1 MNQSA
6 SGTRGSNGS
15 GGTGSGR
22 DSSVSDPLTGDVAL
36 LIDYENLQISLKR
49 YFKLTTP
56 KMSLIIQEA
65 QEHGRLVLARAY
77 APWTSQDLAI
87 DAENLYRQGIDLI
100 YVPTGKNSADVRIA
114 VDAVETC
121 ARNVNIST
129 YVIVTGDGDLI
140 HPLNY
145 LRQQGRKVVV
155 IGVDAAMS
163 RMLSAA
169 ADGVLLYERDLDPS
183 VRRPP
188 TPKRPSSEKV
198 SDRATPVRQEE
209 PAPATRLTP
218 LHDYPRPEEAFKL
231 VQDVLGRHG
240 DNEPMLYQEIGH
252 WLGQDHSMRSR
263 TWYGVPFSVF
273 MDAAQD
279 AGYVTLTTS
288 GGNSYASLP
297 SSAQSDD
304 SSSDDE
310 GPDDDTGTGDDG
322 SSGVRLES
330 LRPEERTAL
339 FDALEELIA
348 SKKQGYGTFKAILK
362 HLVSSS
368 TLPRLSEVQIRGLL
382 NDLADREPPILIRH
396 QRKGRGGGYTYS
408 AFTLNHDALPYAD
421 DVGAVDDLDYEVP
434 ES

>member
-1 MNQSA
+1 MNASA
-6 SGTRGSNGS
+6 SGTRN
-15 GGTGSGR
+15 GTGGSPREPLG
-22 DSSVSDPLTGDVAL
+22 SDPVSGDVAL

-77 APWTSQDLAI
+77 APWTSPDLAI

-100 YVPTGKNSADVRIA
+100 YVPAGKNSADVRIA
-114 VDAVETC
+114 VDAVETS
-121 ARNVNIST
+121 ARNTNIMT

-183 VRRPP
+183 VRREQP
-188 TPKRPSSEKV
+188 PKRQTGGRSN
-198 SDRATPVRQEE
+198 DRATTAKPEE
-209 PAPATRLTP
+209 TPSTTRLTP
-218 LHDYPRPEEAFKL
+218 LKDFPRPEEAFRL
-231 VQDVLGRHG
+231 VQDVLARHG
-240 DNEPMLYQEIGH
+240 NNEPMLYQEVGH

-263 TWYGVPFSVF
+263 AWYGVPFSVF

-279 AGYVTLTTS
+279 AGFVKLTTS

-297 SSAQSDD
+297 STSLVDD
-304 SSSDDE
+304 ASSDDE
-310 GPDDDTGTGDDG
+310 GPDDDRERTGDG
-322 SSGVRLES
+322 SPGVRLES

-339 FDALEELIA
+339 FDALDELIA
-348 SKKQGYGTFKAILK
+348 TKKQGYVTFKAIQK
-362 HLVSSS
+362 HLLSSS
-368 TLPRLSEVQIRGLL
+368 TLPRLSEEQIKSLL
-382 NDLADREPPILIRH
+382 NDLADREPPILLRH
-396 QRKGRGGGYTYS
+396 QRKGRGGGFTFS
-408 AFTLNHDALPYAD
+408 AFTLNRDAVPHPEDGLHPD
-421 DVGAVDDLDYEVP
+421 DVEYEVP

>member
-1 MNQSA
+1 MNASS
-6 SGTRGSNGS
+6 SGTRNGS
-15 GGTGSGR
+15 STGGREPVAS
-22 DSSVSDPLTGDVAL
+22 DSASGDVAL

-100 YVPTGKNSADVRIA
+100 YVPAGKNSADVRIA
-114 VDAVETC
+114 VDAVETS
-121 ARNVNIST
+121 ARNDNIAT

-183 VRRPP
+183 VRREQP
-188 TPKRPSSEKV
+188 PKRQSGGKA
-198 SDRATPVRQEE
+198 SDRSGTIKQEE
-209 PAPATRLTP
+209 SPATTRLTP
-218 LHDYPRPEEAFKL
+218 LREFPRPEDAFKL
-231 VQDVLGRHG
+231 VQDVLARHG
-240 DNEPMLYQEIGH
+240 NNEPMLYQEVGH

-279 AGYVTLTTS
+279 AGFVTLTTS

-297 SSAQSDD
+297 STSLADD
-304 SSSDDE
+304 TANDDE
-310 GPDDDTGTGDDG
+310 GPDDDRERSGDGG
-322 SSGVRLES
+322 SVVRLES

-339 FDALEELIA
+339 FDALEDLIA
-348 SKKQGYGTFKAILK
+348 TKKQGYVTFKGIQK
-362 HLVSSS
+362 HLLASS
-368 TLPRLSEVQIRGLL
+368 TLPRLSEEQIKSLL
-382 NDLADREPPILIRH
+382 NDLADRDPPILIRH
-396 QRKGRGGGYTYS
+396 QRKGRGGGFTYS
-408 AFTLNHDALPYAD
+408 AFTLNRNALPHPEEDLHPAD
-421 DVGAVDDLDYEVP
+421 VEYEVP